1 MNDVNEIYVY
11 ENWKSESPSLI
22 GTLYVDG
29 GKGKQILSFSYCED
43 WLNDLN
49 NNMSL
54 DPDLK
59 LFAGR
64 QYAPADKTIFGM
76 FADSCPDR
84 WGRLLMKRRE
94 AIIAKKEERK
104 PRTLTEVDFLL
115 GVYDETRMGGLRF
128 STSQGGAFLSDDKEL
143 ATPPWTTLRKLE
155 SASLAFEKNDDGMEE
170 KWLKQLVAP
179 GSSLGG
185 ARPKASVLA
194 PDGSL
199 WIAKFP
205 SKHDETNVGAWEM
218 VVHELAVLCN
228 LNVPE
233 ARLENFSKTGS
244 TFLTKRFDRVGDR
257 RVHFASAMTLLG
269 KNDGANASDGSGYSD
284 IANIIRRNGMMPK
297 RDLLELW
304 RRIVFNMAVSNTD
317 DHLRNHGFL
326 IGDSGWLL
334 SPMYDVNPNIYG
346 DTLSLNVDSDSNL
359 IDFKLALSV
368 AKLYGLTEAQATNE
382 LKEIKN
388 IVEVNWR
395 KFAGQYGLSR
405 SETEEM
411 SPAFNMAYKG

>member
-64 QYAPADKTIFGM
+64 QYAPADKAIFGM

-218 VVHELAVLCN
+218 VVHELAVLCD

-326 IGDSGWLL
+326 IGDSGWIL

-346 DTLSLNVDSDSNL
+346 GTLSLNVDSDSNL
-359 IDFKLALSV
+359 IDFNLALSI
-368 AKLYGLTEAQATNE
+368 AKLYGLTETQATNE

-388 IVEVNWR
+388 VVETNWR
-395 KFAGQYGLSR
+395 KLAGKFGLSR

-411 SPAFNMAYKG
+411 APAFEMAYKG

>member
-11 ENWKSESPSLI
+11 ENWRSKNPSLI

-29 GKGKQILSFSYCED
+29 GRGRQVLSFAYCEE

-59 LFAGR
+59 LFVGR
-64 QYAPADKTIFGM
+64 QYAPADKLIFGM

-94 AIIAKKEERK
+94 ALHAKKEERK
-104 PRTLTEVDFLL
+104 PKTLTEVDFLL

-128 STSQGGAFLSDDKEL
+128 STEQGGPFLSDDKEL

-233 ARLENFSKTGS
+233 ARLENFSKTGG
-244 TFLTKRFDRVGDR
+244 TFLTKRFDRVGGR

-269 KNDGANASDGSGYSD
+269 KSDGANASDGSGYLD
-284 IANIIRRNGMMPK
+284 IANIIRQNGMMPK

-326 IGDSGWLL
+326 MGDSGWVL

-359 IDFKLALSV
+359 IDFNLALSV
-368 AKLYGLTEAQATNE
+368 AKLYGLTEAQAANE
-382 LKEIKN
+382 LREIKN
-388 IVEVNWR
+388 VVETNWR
-395 KFAGQYGLSR
+395 KLAGQFGLSR

>member
-11 ENWKSESPSLI
+11 ENWKSESPSQI
-22 GTLYVDG
+22 GTLYADG
-29 GKGKQILSFSYCED
+29 GRGRQVLSFSYCED

-64 QYAPADKTIFGM
+64 QYAPADKAIFGM

-326 IGDSGWLL
+326 IGNSGWIL

-346 DTLSLNVDSDSNL
+346 DTLSLNVDADSNL
-359 IDFKLALSV
+359 IDFNLALSV
-368 AKLYGLTEAQATNE
+368 AKLYGLTEAQAASE

-388 IVEVNWR
+388 VVETNWR
-395 KFAGQYGLSR
+395 KLAGKFGLSR

-411 SPAFNMAYKG
+411 APAFEMAYKG

>member
-1 MNDVNEIYVY
+1 MNNVNEIYVY
-11 ENWKSESPSLI
+11 ENWKSESPSQI

-29 GKGKQILSFSYCED
+29 GRGRQVLSFSYCED

-64 QYAPADKTIFGM
+64 QYAPTDKAIFGM

-94 AIIAKKEERK
+94 AIVAKKEERK

-128 STSQGGAFLSDDKEL
+128 SASQGGAFLSDDKEL

-218 VVHELAVLCN
+218 VVHELAVLCD

-326 IGDSGWLL
+326 IGNSGWIL

-346 DTLSLNVDSDSNL
+346 DTLSLNVDADSNL

-368 AKLYGLTEAQATNE
+368 AKLYGLTEAQAASE
-382 LKEIKN
+382 LNEIKN
-388 IVEVNWR
+388 VVETNWR
-395 KFAGQYGLSR
+395 KLAGKFGLSR

-411 SPAFNMAYKG
+411 APAFEMAYKG

>member
-1 MNDVNEIYVY
+1 MDHINEIYVY
-11 ENWKSESPSLI
+11 ENWKSNEPSLI
-22 GTLYVDG
+22 GTLFVGG
-29 GKGKQILSFSYCED
+29 GKGKQVVSFEYDDE
-43 WLNDLN
+43 WLNDLSN
-49 NNMSL
+49 NVSL
-54 DPDLK
+54 DPDLRMFK
-59 LFAGR
+59 GR
-64 QYAPADKTIFGM
+64 QYAPTGKNLFGV
-76 FADSCPDR
+76 FEDSCPDR

-104 PRTLTEVDFLL
+104 PRTLSEVDFLI

-128 STSQGGAFLSDDKEL
+128 STSKGGAFLSDDKEL

-205 SKHDETNVGAWEM
+205 SKHDDINVGAWEM
-218 VVHELAVLCN
+218 VVHDLAVMCN

-233 ARLENFSKTGS
+233 AKLENFSKNGS
-244 TFLTKRFDRVGDR
+244 TFLIKRFDREGDKR
-257 RVHFASAMTLLG
+257 IHFASAMNLLG
-269 KNDGANASDGSGYSD
+269 KTDGANATEGSSYMEIASIITAYS
-284 IANIIRRNGMMPK
+284 ATPQK
-297 RDLLELW
+297 DLGELW

-326 IGDSGWLL
+326 LK
-334 SPMYDVNPNIYG
+334 MYYHFLR
-346 DTLSLNVDSDSNL
+346 TSL
-359 IDFKLALSV
+359 
-368 AKLYGLTEAQATNE
+368 T
-382 LKEIKN
+382 
-388 IVEVNWR
+388 
-395 KFAGQYGLSR
+395 
-405 SETEEM
+405 
-411 SPAFNMAYKG
+411 

>member
-1 MNDVNEIYVY
+1 MNDVKEIYVY
-11 ENWKSESPSLI
+11 ENWKAEHPSQI
-22 GTLYVDG
+22 GTLSVDG
-29 GKGKQILSFSYCED
+29 GRGRQVLSFSYCED

-64 QYAPADKTIFGM
+64 QYAPADKAIFGM

-84 WGRLLMKRRE
+84 WGRLLMRRRE
-94 AIIAKKEERK
+94 AIVAKKEERK

-218 VVHELAVLCN
+218 VVHELAVLCD

-233 ARLENFSKTGS
+233 ARLENFAKTGS
-244 TFLTKRFDRVGDR
+244 TFLTKRFDRVGDS

-297 RDLLELW
+297 RDLFELW

-346 DTLSLNVDSDSNL
+346 DTLSLNVDADSNL
-359 IDFKLALSV
+359 IDFNLALSV
-368 AKLYGLTEAQATNE
+368 AKLYGLTEAQAASE

-388 IVEVNWR
+388 VVETNWR
-395 KFAGQYGLSR
+395 KLAGKFGLSR

-411 SPAFNMAYKG
+411 APAFEMAYKG

>member
-1 MNDVNEIYVY
+1 MNDVKEIYVY
-11 ENWKSESPSLI
+11 ENWKAEHPSQI

-29 GKGKQILSFSYCED
+29 GRGRQVLSFSYCED

-94 AIIAKKEERK
+94 AIVAKKEERK

-128 STSQGGAFLSDDKEL
+128 STSQGGAFLSDDKEP

-194 PDGSL
+194 PDGSM

-218 VVHELAVLCN
+218 VVHELAVLCD

-326 IGDSGWLL
+326 IGNSGWIL

-359 IDFKLALSV
+359 IDFNLALSV
-368 AKLYGLTEAQATNE
+368 AKLYGLTEAQAASE

-388 IVEVNWR
+388 VVETNWR
-395 KFAGQYGLSR
+395 KLAGKFGLSR

-411 SPAFNMAYKG
+411 APAFEMAYKG